1 MARKYQLKQR
11 AQRQEETRQRIIE
24 AAVELHTTIGLAQT
38 TISAIAERAG
48 VERLTFYRHF
58 PTEHELFVACSSHYL
73 VTHPLPDPTP
83 WGLIADPLTRL
94 RRALAEVYAYYRGTE
109 QRWVNIPRAGQLPPE
124 VRQFTAPYT
133 ERWKEM
139 RAVLAA
145 AWEVSA
151 RKPRLLE
158 AALGHAL
165 DFQTWHSLVRQ
176 QGLDDEQAIDLMVG
190 MVWCLGAGE

>member
-24 AAVELHTTIGLAQT
+24 AAVELHTTIGPAQT

-48 VERLTFYRHF
+48 VERLTLYRHF
-58 PTEHELFVACSSHYL
+58 PNEHELFVACSSHYL

-94 RRALAEVYAYYRGTE
+94 RRALAEVYTYYRCTE
-109 QRWVNIPRAGQLPPE
+109 QRWVNIPPADQLPPE
-124 VRQFTAPYT
+124 LRQFASPYI

-176 QGLDDEQAIDLMVG
+176 QGLDDERAIDLMVG
-190 MVWCLGAGE
+190 MVCCLVTGH

>member
-1 MARKYQLKQR
+1 MVVAMD
-11 AQRQEETRQRIIE
+11 
-24 AAVELHTTIGLAQT
+24 
-38 TISAIAERAG
+38 
-48 VERLTFYRHF
+48 TFNMCH
-58 PTEHELFVACSSHYL
+58 SSCES
-73 VTHPLPDPTP
+73 VS
-83 WGLIADPLTRL
+83 
-94 RRALAEVYAYYRGTE
+94 
-109 QRWVNIPRAGQLPPE
+109 
-124 VRQFTAPYT
+124 FTVPYT

-176 QGLDDEQAIDLMVG
+176 RGLDDEQASDLMVG
-190 MVWCLGAGE
+190 MVCCLVAGE